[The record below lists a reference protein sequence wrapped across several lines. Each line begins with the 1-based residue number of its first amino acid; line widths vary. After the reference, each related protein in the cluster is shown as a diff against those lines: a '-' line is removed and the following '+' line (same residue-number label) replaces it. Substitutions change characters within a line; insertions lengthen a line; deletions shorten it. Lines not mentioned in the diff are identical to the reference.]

1 MATGLTRWRPF
12 HELEDLRGRIDR
24 MFSEMENGETRKWRM
39 ALDVCWNNNADAKAY
54 VLKTTN
60 FFAGLAN
67 NGIGT
72 IFDVYSTGGQP
83 KSGAA
88 ANSASIVGTATI
100 GAMVTAGTNA
110 GHKAFLDRGYQ
121 FVMDAAYVPDPT
133 IRMDAYT
140 YYNAT
145 VGLLMALTMSGNFQI
160 L

>member
-1 MATGLTRWRPF
+1 MPWRLGL
-12 HELEDLRGRIDR
+12 D
-24 MFSEMENGETRKWRM
+24 
-39 ALDVCWNNNADAKAY
+39 ACWNNNADAKAY

-100 GAMVTAGTNA
+100 GAMVTAGSNA

-121 FVMDAAYVPDPT
+121 FVLDAAYVPDPT
-133 IRMDAYT
+133 IRADAYT